1 MSDLRVTNLGREEE
15 KGDLGLSGDLS
26 PKVSV

>member
-26 PKVSV
+26 AEVSV